1 MTGYKM
7 ENSLENPAREELS
20 KWIKKQLDRAVR
32 KLLDK
37 GVIDSLI
44 VEAKPAW
51 VLPFQILIGKIRAQ
65 DQTKKFI
72 WFICGQ
78 VPTDYL
84 ESSAASTPRETARHF
99 AMQWQLTAARQLDK
113 TGKDTSGDSSGS
125 QTKKTGM
132 QLVDHAE
139 ALYEVVEEERL
150 WS

>member
-1 MTGYKM
+1 M
-7 ENSLENPAREELS
+7 ENSLENPGREELS
-20 KWIKKQLDRAVR
+20 KWIKQQLDRAVR

-65 DQTKKFI
+65 DQPKKFT

-84 ESSAASTPRETARHF
+84 ESSAASTPRDTARHF
-99 AMQWQLTAARQLDK
+99 AMQWQLTAAKQLDK
-113 TGKDTSGDSSGS
+113 AGQNASAGDSGG
-125 QTKKTGM
+125 QTKQTGM
-132 QLVDHAE
+132 QLADHAE

-150 WS
+150 WSQGS